1 MSRVITQMTET
12 HDEEKGTTTVTSV
25 AYDSET
31 DSYTSGSRT
40 YEDTWEA
47 YDRDTAIAE
56 SQEEALNK

>member
-1 MSRVITQMTET
+1 MTET

-31 DSYTSGSRT
+31 DSYTSGSGA
-40 YEDTWEA
+40 YEDTWEV